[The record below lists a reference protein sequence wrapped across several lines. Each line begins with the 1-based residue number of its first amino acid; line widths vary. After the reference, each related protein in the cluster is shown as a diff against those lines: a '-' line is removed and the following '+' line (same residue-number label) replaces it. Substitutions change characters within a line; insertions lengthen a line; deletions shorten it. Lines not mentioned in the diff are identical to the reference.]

1 MPFGVT
7 TEGFTRK
14 PFTQIQSEMQ
24 AYVRA
29 KISKHLQLT
38 EKTGLG
44 NVLNAASDQIAEA
57 WEAQEASYH
66 AFDKDNALDDAFVA
80 LCELTGTKRRGAT
93 KGTASTTCTF
103 AGGVTYPPGALIAHV
118 DGFPDNRWVNRDTI
132 VTTTGGSYPVLFDA
146 ETAGAQGVALTGTLI
161 RIAQPVTGW
170 NTVTNAVDA
179 TPGQDIESI
188 EALYVRREQELQRG
202 GSGPVAAIRAAVSE
216 VAGVVQVKSVEN
228 KTDYWTTIPPHSFRI
243 IVWDGQSPAAL
254 NDEIAQALYDNAPG
268 GIPTVGAYS
277 GTAIDREDG
286 STVTVRFDRAAGV
299 PVYIVADVAGS
310 TAGVADAIL
319 AEAKKLGVGSTVIRE
334 KLKSAAT
341 LLPDVTDLASFTLG
355 LAPAPVGTANLPM
368 LVDQIPLF
376 DLSRISVT

>member
-118 DGFPDNRWVNRDTI
+118 DGFPDNRWVNRDTV
-132 VTTTGGSYPVLFDA
+132 VTTTGGSYPVLFDS
-146 ETAGAQGVALTGTLI
+146 ETAGAKGVALTGTLI

-179 TPGQDIESI
+179 TPGTDIESI

-243 IVWDGQSPAAL
+243 IVWDGIAPAAS
-254 NDEIAQALYDNAPG
+254 NNVIAQAILDNASG
-268 GIPTVGAYS
+268 GIPTIGAQS
-277 GTAIDREDG
+277 GTAIDKDG
-286 STVTVRFDRAAGV
+286 TSVTINFDRATGV
-299 PVYIVADVAGS
+299 LIWIVADVVGS
-310 TAGVADAIL
+310 TAGVAAAIL
-319 AEAKKLGVGSTVIRE
+319 AEATKLGVGSTVIQK
-334 KLKSAAT
+334 KLAAAAVD
-341 LLPDVTDLASFTLG
+341 LPAVSDLASFTLG
-355 LAPAPVGTANLPM
+355 LAPAPVGVANLVM
-368 LVDQIPLF
+368 AVDQIPLF
-376 DLSRISVT
+376 DVSRISVI